1 MSEIFNKD
9 VSILGETT
17 TSGKLGVGVPNPV
30 EKVEVAGNVKA
41 TSLITDGGTSTDFV
55 KGDGTLDTN
64 TYLVQADVDTYIHDQ
79 GLPNLVWTITHNLD
93 NYPSVTVVNTAN
105 TVVIGQVDYLSTNQ
119 VQITFSN
126 PFAGCAFLN

>member
-30 EKVEVAGNVKA
+30 EKVEVDGKVKSDA
-41 TSLITDGGTSTDFV
+41 FITGGGTSTDFV

-79 GLPNLVWTITHNLD
+79 GLPNSVWTITHNLD
-93 NYPSVTVVNTAN
+93 NYPSVTVVDTAN
-105 TVVIGQVDYLSTNQ
+105 TVVIGQVDYVSLNSIT
-119 VQITFSN
+119 ITFSSG
-126 PFAGCAFLN
+126 FSGKAYLN